1 MTRYGPSYFGSIFP
15 AFSAFDWR
23 LRTQSPT
30 EMFFLITFLSL
41 HLVVSFWYL
50 FRLEAACKMSSSIR
64 SESFGGSLPS
74 GAEIA
79 LRLLFLSSSGLIASV
94 PYRSLNG
101 VKL

>member
-1 MTRYGPSYFGSIFP
+1 
-15 AFSAFDWR
+15 
-23 LRTQSPT
+23 
-30 EMFFLITFLSL
+30 
-41 HLVVSFWYL
+41 
-50 FRLEAACKMSSSIR
+50 MSSSIR

-101 VKL
+101 VNLVVLVSDVLCDHTTFGS